1 MELIKYSSM
10 LTSYS
15 YYRTVCA
22 VVQKKKCGNP
32 KLYIGSWMALN
43 SNFFQVIVL
52 WQQENVLQVAVF
64 TSFPSCTI

>member
-22 VVQKKKCGNP
+22 VVQKKNAA
-32 KLYIGSWMALN
+32 IQS
-43 SNFFQVIVL
+43 S
-52 WQQENVLQVAVF
+52 
-64 TSFPSCTI
+64 T

>member
-22 VVQKKKCGNP
+22 VVQKKMRQSK
-32 KLYIGSWMALN
+32 ALHR
-43 SNFFQVIVL
+43 FMDGTKQ
-52 WQQENVLQVAVF
+52 
-64 TSFPSCTI
+64 